1 MGHEGR
7 EREFEQALQRHLRR
21 DAAAARNEADAHAA
35 VPDDALRAAE
45 CLDAATLAAFHERT
59 LAGSEIVAV
68 KEHLATC
75 SRCQEILLQLEATDE
90 ILLPAE
96 AENDLKKRESVLSTG
111 ALYVD
116 YAARQTPGLTAP
128 AAPASSLKAPDDI
141 SRGRG
146 FKALR
151 WATPAGA
158 IAAGLLIWIVV
169 RDNKTQAP
177 SHSEN
182 VQIAQEQARDDERP
196 ALRPLPASPVPPA
209 PAPGSK
215 ALNGPRKDAAMTRQ
229 LAGEPGAVRAQERY
243 SPNVK
248 AKSANR
254 VAASSNSSISAAT
267 PNSTANTP
275 MGARDLSNLIALA
288 TPPKAEPQPPKQ
300 STDTGSASA
309 APINTSS
316 ADLTNQSAAPAPSA
330 SSASANAPDKKA
342 DADSARTTQTI
353 IDEGYSLPTEQIATA
368 DKLREPTFETSGK
381 AALAKTVL
389 AHGGTVL
396 WRLRAKGQIVRS
408 VDGGVTW
415 VRQDSGVKVELLAGS
430 APSESVC
437 WIVGRGGA
445 ILRTTDGGGHWNKVV
460 SPVRGDVA
468 RVQAADAMTAEIFS
482 ADESARFVTHDGGV
496 TWQAAK
502 E

>member
-1 MGHEGR
+1 MGHDDR
-7 EREFEQALQRHLRR
+7 ERKFEQALQRHLRR
-21 DAAAARNEADAHAA
+21 DAPGARNEGDACAA
-35 VPDDALRAAE
+35 APDEAVGAAE
-45 CLDAATLAAFHERT
+45 CQDAATLAAFHEDA
-59 LAGSEIVAV
+59 LSNSEMLTV
-68 KEHLATC
+68 KEHVANC
-75 SRCQEILLQLEATDE
+75 WRCQEILMQLEATDE
-90 ILLPAE
+90 ILLPDE
-96 AENDLKKRESVLSTG
+96 AGKDLKMREPVLSTG
-111 ALYVD
+111 ARYVD
-116 YAARQTPGLTAP
+116 YAAMQTPSLAVAGQP
-128 AAPASSLKAPDDI
+128 KPASKPSQDI

-151 WATPAGA
+151 WAAPAGA

-169 RDNKTQAP
+169 HDNKVQNT
-177 SHSEN
+177 HFGN
-182 VQIAQEQARDDERP
+182 VQIAQELPREKRVAPQA
-196 ALRPLPASPVPPA
+196 LSTSPIPPA

-215 ALNGPRKDAAMTRQ
+215 ALNGPRKDEAMTRQ

-254 VAASSNSSISAAT
+254 VAASSNPTTSAPASGC
-267 PNSTANTP
+267 PSDVP
-275 MGARDLSNLIALA
+275 MGSRQCDHLVVLAPSAKQGPQSPVTSPTDL
-288 TPPKAEPQPPKQ
+288 
-300 STDTGSASA
+300 
-309 APINTSS
+309 
-316 ADLTNQSAAPAPSA
+316 SA
-330 SSASANAPDKKA
+330 SSAARVLPAPAASTGASANAADKKG

-381 AALAKTVL
+381 TALAKTVL

-415 VRQDSGVKVELLAGS
+415 VPQNSGVKAELLAGS

-437 WIVGRGGA
+437 WIVGRSGS
-445 ILRTTDGGGHWNKVV
+445 ILRTTDGGRHWNKVV
-460 SPVRGDVA
+460 SPMRGDVA
-468 RVQAADAMTAEIFS
+468 GVQAADALTAEIFDAKKS
-482 ADESARFVTHDGGV
+482 SRFVTHDGGI

>member
-1 MGHEGR
+1 MGHDER
-7 EREFEQALQRHLRR
+7 ERKFEQALQRHLRR
-21 DAAAARNEADAHAA
+21 DAAGARNEADAQA
-35 VPDDALRAAE
+35 VPDEAVGAVE
-45 CLDAATLAAFHERT
+45 CLDAGTLAAFHEGT
-59 LAGSEIVAV
+59 LSSSEIVAV
-68 KEHLATC
+68 KEHVADC
-75 SRCQEILLQLEATDE
+75 SRCQEILSQLEATDE
-90 ILLPAE
+90 IPLPVE
-96 AENDLKKRESVLSTG
+96 PGKDLKMRESVLPTG

-116 YAARQTPGLTAP
+116 YAARQTPSLTVAGQPTP
-128 AAPASSLKAPDDI
+128 AFKAPHDI

-151 WATPAGA
+151 WAAPAGA

-169 RDNKTQAP
+169 RDHKVQNT
-177 SHSEN
+177 HFEN
-182 VQIAQEQARDDERP
+182 VQIAQEQPREKRVAP
-196 ALRPLPASPVPPA
+196 QALSTSPIPPA

-215 ALNGPRKDAAMTRQ
+215 ALNGPRKDEAMTRQ

-254 VAASSNSSISAAT
+254 VAASSNPTTSAPASGCPT
-267 PNSTANTP
+267 DVP
-275 MGARDLSNLIALA
+275 MGSRQCDHLVVLAPSAKQGPQSPVTSPTDL
-288 TPPKAEPQPPKQ
+288 
-300 STDTGSASA
+300 
-309 APINTSS
+309 
-316 ADLTNQSAAPAPSA
+316 SA
-330 SSASANAPDKKA
+330 SSAAGVLPAPAASTGASANAADKKA
-342 DADSARTTQTI
+342 DADSARTTLTI

-381 AALAKTVL
+381 TALAKTVL

-396 WRLRAKGQIVRS
+396 WRLGARGQIVRS

-415 VRQDSGVKVELLAGS
+415 VLQNSGVKVELLAGS
-430 APSESVC
+430 APSEAVC
-437 WIVGRGGA
+437 WVVGRNGS

-460 SPVRGDVA
+460 SPIRGDIA
-468 RVQAADAMTAEIFS
+468 RVQAADAMTAAIFDANKS
-482 ADESARFVTHDGGV
+482 SRFVTHDGGV